1 MKAKAAYLVEP
12 GKFEIRENEIHAG
25 KGQVILKIAS
35 CGLCNWELNH
45 WKGKL
50 GELPMPLGHEASGVV
65 VECGEG
71 VTDFKVGDKAT
82 GIIMGSFCDYIVAN
96 TDEIIKLAD
105 HVDVK
110 YALCEP
116 LKCVT
121 TVARATA
128 PEVGDFGVIVGCG
141 PMGLWATQALHSD
154 GLSALIAVDI
164 DNSRLEMAKKF
175 GATHTINSMQEDV
188 VAKISEIS
196 NGHMADFVIEGTGN
210 SAVLNE
216 CVTYLRQTGRGRL
229 VIMSSYEKPVNF
241 TNIYGI
247 IERSL
252 QIIVA
257 HPDYSYDSGDDMRR
271 AVDLINR
278 GVYQVKELITHEFD
292 LSEINEAFHTLEHKP
307 KSYIKGIV
315 VAK

>member
-1 MKAKAAYLVEP
+1 
-12 GKFEIRENEIHAG
+12 
-25 KGQVILKIAS
+25 
-35 CGLCNWELNH
+35 
-45 WKGKL
+45 
-50 GELPMPLGHEASGVV
+50 
-65 VECGEG
+65 
-71 VTDFKVGDKAT
+71 
-82 GIIMGSFCDYIVAN
+82 
-96 TDEIIKLAD
+96 
-105 HVDVK
+105 
-110 YALCEP
+110 
-116 LKCVT
+116 
-121 TVARATA
+121 
-128 PEVGDFGVIVGCG
+128 
-141 PMGLWATQALHSD
+141 
-154 GLSALIAVDI
+154 
-164 DNSRLEMAKKF
+164 
-175 GATHTINSMQEDV
+175 
-188 VAKISEIS
+188 
-196 NGHMADFVIEGTGN
+196 MADFVIEGTGN